1 MKRIISLNESD
12 LARIVR
18 RVINE
23 RSLLTEGV
31 PNTTLKTN
39 SPITIPAR
47 EICKYN
53 DYIRGSV
60 ILQNV
65 GPADAY
71 LISKPLLQITSD
83 FGDLL
88 KKGAYGMEIVEFNT
102 TIKNIP
108 IYGNPEGDNQSKI
121 PKGKS
126 ATLNFVIKTNFGY
139 SYISKNLSD
148 LFYEKQSYEKQ
159 SKNTRS
165 QEYVRLDNLYNHYVQ
180 DLNTLKA
187 AIKNLKANFT
197 VKYNGQDLSIPITFE
212 GFTVAP
218 KRTCDAKITLAKGF

>member
-39 SPITIPAR
+39 SQITIPAR
-47 EICKYN
+47 EICQYT

-71 LISKPLLQITSD
+71 LIDKPLLQITSD

-88 KKGAYGMEIVEFNT
+88 DQGTRGMDIVGFNT
-102 TIKNIP
+102 TIGGKP

-139 SYISKNLSD
+139 SNILRDLQDALNKKN
-148 LFYEKQSYEKQ
+148 
-159 SKNTRS
+159 
-165 QEYVRLDNLYNHYVQ
+165 DNLYNLYAQ
-180 DLNTLKA
+180 DLKALKA
-187 AIKNLKANFT
+187 AIKNLKANFN
-197 VKYNGQDLSIPITFE
+197 VRYNGQNLSIPITFE
-212 GFTVAP
+212 GFTVNP
-218 KRTCDAKITLAKGF
+218 KRTCDAMITLAKGF